1 MGVYFSSNLNFKH
14 HIEFIVSKASR
25 MLGFA
30 YRSTKYF
37 NDNSVLLTLYKSY
50 VRSRLEYC
58 SSIWS
63 PSQQYLIL
71 KIERVQ
77 KRLIR
82 WMCYRDGLDYEAH
95 GYLELC
101 QNYGLETLEKRRN
114 ITDLCNLNKVYN
126 NNLNS
131 PYIVSQVL
139 INVPNRQLR
148 RNRLFSANYRINVRK
163 NTFIPRVLSLANLY
177 PEIDIFEEDKHAFKR
192 KVISIMQ

>member
-1 MGVYFSSNLNFKH
+1 
-14 HIEFIVSKASR
+14 
-25 MLGFA
+25 
-30 YRSTKYF
+30 
-37 NDNSVLLTLYKSY
+37 
-50 VRSRLEYC
+50 
-58 SSIWS
+58 
-63 PSQQYLIL
+63 
-71 KIERVQ
+71 
-77 KRLIR
+77 
-82 WMCYRDGLDYEAH
+82 MCYRDGLDYESF

-163 NTFIPRVLSLANLY
+163 NTFIPRVLSLVNSY
-177 PEIDIFEEDKHAFKR
+177 PEIDIFEENKHTFKR
-192 KVISIMQ
+192 KVRSIIQ